1 MAVQKPKRSALDKDL
16 DKMTFV
22 EHASVHVR
30 KRTVGLGL
38 GAVFVGLAMI
48 YAGAYAFGQQSPMV
62 LVIAAA
68 LAAYMAMNI
77 GANDVTN
84 NTGAAVGARAM
95 TMRQALIM
103 AAVFEILGAVIAG
116 REVTGTI
123 SSGVVNAST
132 LPDAQA
138 LTAIMMAALMA
149 AAVWINLATF
159 LNAPVSTTH
168 SIVGAIIGAATAS
181 TGFAVVE
188 WRVIAE
194 IVVSWIASPLIG
206 GLIAAALLFFIE
218 ETILNRR
225 DKIAAGR
232 FWVPLLIA
240 LMAGAF
246 GAYVALQ
253 FATRGHFPRGL
264 VLPLGAGLFVVAWL
278 LTIPAVRRA
287 TEGLENRNTSFRVLF
302 RFPLIASSALLCF
315 AHGANDVSNA
325 IGPLSA
331 IVDAATPAPDGD
343 ATPLWALLIGAFG
356 MSVGLLLY
364 GPRLI
369 VLVGEQITRLNPVRS
384 YCVSLSAAL
393 TVLTAS
399 WAGLP
404 VSSTHI
410 AVGAV
415 FGVGFFREWYVNRW
429 RPKPAKTSRH
439 ADDGEP
445 SVAEENTEEL
455 RRRRLVRRSH
465 FMTIVGAWMIT
476 LPASAGVAAL
486 LLLIIRPLLP

>member
-1 MAVQKPKRSALDKDL
+1 MAVQKPKKSALDKDL
-16 DKMTFV
+16 DRMTFV

-30 KRTVGLGL
+30 KRSVGIGL
-38 GAVFVGLAMI
+38 GAVFVGLVMI
-48 YAGAYAFGQQSPMV
+48 YAGTYAPARQSPMV

-123 SSGVVNAST
+123 SSGVVNATT
-132 LPDAQA
+132 LPDGHA
-138 LTAIMMAALMA
+138 LTAIMIAALMA
-149 AAVWINLATF
+149 AAVWINLATW

-181 TGFAVVE
+181 TGIEVVE
-188 WRVIAE
+188 WRVIGE
-194 IVVSWIASPLIG
+194 IVISWIASPLIG

-225 DKIAAGR
+225 DRIAAGR

-240 LMAGAF
+240 LMAAAF
-246 GAYVALQ
+246 GAYITLQ
-253 FATRGHFPRGL
+253 FAVRGHIPHGF
-264 VLPLGAGLFVVAWL
+264 VLPLGMGLFFATWL
-278 LTIPAVRRA
+278 LTVPAVRRA
-287 TEGLENRNTSFRVLF
+287 SEGLDNRNESFRVLF
-302 RFPLIASSALLCF
+302 RFQLIASSALLCF

-331 IVDAATPAPDGD
+331 IVNAATPAPDGN

-356 MSVGLLLY
+356 ISVGLLLY

-410 AVGAV
+410 AVGSV
-415 FGVGFFREWYVNRW
+415 FGVGFFREWYVNSW
-429 RPKPAKTSRH
+429 RPKPVKTSKP
-439 ADDGEP
+439 ADDREAP
-445 SVAEENTEEL
+445 VAEENTDEL

-465 FMTIVGAWMIT
+465 FMTIVGAWIIT

-486 LLLIIRPLLP
+486 FLLVIRPLMP